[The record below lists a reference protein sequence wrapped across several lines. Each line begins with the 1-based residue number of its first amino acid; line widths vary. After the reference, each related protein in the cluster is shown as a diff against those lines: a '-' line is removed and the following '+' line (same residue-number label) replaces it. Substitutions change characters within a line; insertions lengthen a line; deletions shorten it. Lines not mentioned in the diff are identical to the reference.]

1 MGIPLFPSLLP
12 SFFFSF
18 VCFMLT
24 HHVVMEFSKFD
35 TLHVFKT
42 FVILGKNFMEHFAHK
57 LSTGLFTYFSSF
69 QSLRE
74 PLCKFATCLQRHTL
88 TIYDKVCK
96 WTHLQSGVWILKPI
110 MRPEVW
116 VVKFLGPPPPSPT
129 PLARSPSALTRST
142 KAFKI
147 IGKWYTF
154 ISSWWASMGWAMSG
168 YL

>member
-1 MGIPLFPSLLP
+1 VPECNLWGYPCSPHFSPP
-12 SFFFSF
+12 FFFSF

-110 MRPEVW
+110 MRREVW
-116 VVKFLGPPPPSPT
+116 VVKFLGLPAPPPPPPPPPPPHPPKSPHKVHQGFQNHWKMIH
-129 PLARSPSALTRST
+129 L
-142 KAFKI
+142 
-147 IGKWYTF
+147 Y
-154 ISSWWASMGWAMSG
+154 
-168 YL
+168 